1 MTNIRISVTNRMAIH
16 GLAIPK
22 DSGRDKGKGQGGK
35 QSTNGKGQQM
45 ISCWTCGGNHR
56 QQHCW
61 KNHHVRQVADAGSK
75 CTHGNSDEFEF
86 DLGALGDFGKL
97 SIRAVH
103 SKQSLCDVSCGQ
115 FFVGSDDD

>member
-1 MTNIRISVTNRMAIH
+1 MGNQTTASSAPTSYRVNRIA
-16 GLAIPK
+16 
-22 DSGRDKGKGQGGK
+22 
-35 QSTNGKGQQM
+35 
-45 ISCWTCGGNHR
+45 
-56 QQHCW
+56 
-61 KNHHVRQVADAGSK
+61 

-103 SKQSLCDVSCGQ
+103 SKQSLCDVSCEQ